1 MKNKNTLIP
10 RFPAA
15 LMTVIVSALA
25 SPLAVALPFEVNKDI
40 RGLWNNRIVVGAAWR
55 VKDPDKQLV
64 GSGNGPEYPGSKGAV
79 GVADD
84 GNLNYR
90 KGNLVSAPIVYT
102 TSLELRYKN
111 QYGAYAKARTWWDY
125 ANETQHA
132 PHGSILNGFQ
142 PDKKLEDGDYYD
154 YNRFSGFQLLDAYVY
169 GNWDIG
175 ESRLTARL
183 GRKNINWGESLLH
196 IGINAFNPINFAA
209 LGRPGV
215 RLDDAQIPV
224 NRIYGNFI
232 TKNSFSIEAFY
243 ALDWEASR
251 LPACGTFG
259 QGIDSIADP
268 GCAYATA
275 AAPFTDQQQYSLL
288 PPSENP
294 FLTPRGYQ
302 SKPSNWGQWGVSTR
316 YFAES
321 LDTEFGL
328 YYVNYHAT
336 NPVLDLTLCDNGWD
350 GCTSQDGIALGLKYH
365 EDIKGMAISASTGL
379 RSLALSAELSHFRDL
394 PVQRNFPEM
403 IEGAIG
409 NRGIYAERMVEAGGG
424 ALFSGGWKADQTQ
437 LLLGGELDLS
447 RTIGLGNPL
456 LAIEAA
462 GLWATNLP
470 GTDEERIGRNPNWGA
485 ATPPGGVCQQITQAT
500 EGGCKAKGYATD
512 FSWGYRMLFSF
523 LLPLPAVGIDLT
535 PLVAWSS
542 DIEGYSI
549 DGSQVEGRHVLNL
562 KMRAVYQRAFF
573 LEIGRTW
580 VNSNTDYDVA
590 RDKDLYSIAVGMAF

>member
-1 MKNKNTLIP
+1 
-10 RFPAA
+10 
-15 LMTVIVSALA
+15 
-25 SPLAVALPFEVNKDI
+25 
-40 RGLWNNRIVVGAAWR
+40 
-55 VKDPDKQLV
+55 
-64 GSGNGPEYPGSKGAV
+64 
-79 GVADD
+79 
-84 GNLNYR
+84 
-90 KGNLVSAPIVYT
+90 
-102 TSLELRYKN
+102 
-111 QYGAYAKARTWWDY
+111 
-125 ANETQHA
+125 
-132 PHGSILNGFQ
+132 
-142 PDKKLEDGDYYD
+142 
-154 YNRFSGFQLLDAYVY
+154 
-169 GNWDIG
+169 
-175 ESRLTARL
+175 
-183 GRKNINWGESLLH
+183 
-196 IGINAFNPINFAA
+196 
-209 LGRPGV
+209 
-215 RLDDAQIPV
+215 
-224 NRIYGNFI
+224 
-232 TKNSFSIEAFY
+232 
-243 ALDWEASR
+243 
-251 LPACGTFG
+251 
-259 QGIDSIADP
+259 
-268 GCAYATA
+268 
-275 AAPFTDQQQYSLL
+275 
-288 PPSENP
+288 
-294 FLTPRGYQ
+294 
-302 SKPSNWGQWGVSTR
+302 
-316 YFAES
+316 
-321 LDTEFGL
+321 
-328 YYVNYHAT
+328 
-336 NPVLDLTLCDNGWD
+336 
-350 GCTSQDGIALGLKYH
+350 
-365 EDIKGMAISASTGL
+365 MAISASTGL